1 MSRVVERRRW
11 VSVAEQ
17 RGSYTLLSHGRP
29 CDGFWS
35 RLVGLMGKRS
45 LGAGEGVLI
54 YPCSSVH
61 TWFMR
66 LPIDV
71 VYVSRH
77 DELVAID
84 RGLRPW
90 RFGKLHRGVRYVVE
104 TPAGTAARVQV
115 GDRLVLTG
123 WEPRTIWRRLQQA
136 FGGR

>member
-1 MSRVVERRRW
+1 MSRVLKRPRW

-17 RGSYTLLSHGRP
+17 QGRYTLLSHGRP

-45 LGAGEGVLI
+45 LSAGEGVLI

-66 LPIDV
+66 MPIDV
-71 VYVSRH
+71 VYVSRQ
-77 DELVAID
+77 DEVVAID

-90 RFGKLHRGVRYVVE
+90 RIGRLHRGVRYVVE
-104 TPAGTAARVQV
+104 VAAGVAAQV
-115 GDRLVLTG
+115 RPGDRLVITG
-123 WEPRTIWRRLQQA
+123 WEPRSVWRKFRQA
-136 FGGR
+136 LGSR